1 MATYYDLNMN
11 SKRINNCQD
20 PSAAQD
26 VATKNYVDTSPV
38 FNKAISGT
46 TVPTANNCGN
56 TASYIDLATVGP
68 SVTITTGTSCCI
80 SFSCNVAETANDTTQ
95 AWMSFAVSGATT
107 LAANDTNS
115 ITVNTAAVALPL
127 TQGASISRT
136 MKITGLTAGSNTF
149 TAKYKATCAGSGVI
163 QFSNRDLVVF
173 P

>member
-1 MATYYDLNMN
+1 MTYYDLNMN

-46 TVPTANNCGN
+46 TVPTAANCGN

-107 LAANDTNS
+107 QAASDTNS

-127 TQGASISRT
+127 NQGASISRT

-163 QFSNRDLVVF
+163 TFSNRDLVVF